1 MAPTG
6 GRSPWECTVTEPD
19 APDAAGRPSSRL
31 VARVGALDRSDR
43 FGARLL
49 EIEHRAARRAV
60 GHRALRALTLATI
73 AGVGCLV
80 PLVAAAV
87 RGVAGP
93 SGLQLL
99 AGGVAGLALALAA
112 GIVAGIVARRRG
124 AEAWDWHHQRYVLL
138 GNPAR
143 EVRDADRPGRATRGP
158 LEP

>member
-1 MAPTG
+1 MTPTG

-19 APDAAGRPSSRL
+19 ALDADERPAARL

-43 FGARLL
+43 FGTRLV
-49 EIEHRAARRAV
+49 EIEHRAARRVA
-60 GHRALRALTLATI
+60 GHRVLRALKLVAV
-73 AGVGCLV
+73 ACVGCLV
-80 PLVAAAV
+80 PIVAAAV

-93 SGLQLL
+93 SGSQLL
-99 AGGVAGLALALAA
+99 AGGVAALVLVLAA
-112 GIVAGIVARRRG
+112 GIVASIVARRRG

-143 EVRDADRPGRATRGP
+143 EVRDADRPGRTIRGP